1 MRENCRQEYINYLF
15 EIFPRINYPIKIM
28 SLINLFVGN
37 NYDKI
42 KELNLSKFSTSLI
55 ELDLSWKF

>member
-1 MRENCRQEYINYLF
+1 
-15 EIFPRINYPIKIM
+15 M